1 MKSETLS
8 QTKLKQ
14 IQKDK
19 HQRGLPTQLPWAGRE
34 PHRFFMHTWQRLMCV
49 RMRPALSV
57 SADGVLWKFCSGI
70 VVSQKLYLLAK

>member
-19 HQRGLPTQLPWAGRE
+19 HQRGF
-34 PHRFFMHTWQRLMCV
+34 PHSCRGQGGSSQILHAHLAAADV
-49 RMRPALSV
+49 RADEASLSV